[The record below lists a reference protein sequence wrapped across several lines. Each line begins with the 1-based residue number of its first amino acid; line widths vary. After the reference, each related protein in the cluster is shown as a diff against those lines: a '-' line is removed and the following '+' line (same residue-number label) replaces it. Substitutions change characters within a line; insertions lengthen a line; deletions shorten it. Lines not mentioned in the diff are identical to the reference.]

1 MTDPDL
7 ARLCFI
13 HNKQNVTSD
22 GELMSVQLYKM
33 KITRLFEKKRIFYG
47 LLLYTILEHSYSLL
61 LRLLSFFCQAQN
73 SKLGYFI
80 IFMDSLQINTQVWL
94 NDLFYENELN

>member
-33 KITRLFEKKRIFYG
+33 KITRLFEEKKEFLMDFYSKQFWNIRI
-47 LLLYTILEHSYSLL
+47 LLLIILFKGS
-61 LRLLSFFCQAQN
+61 
-73 SKLGYFI
+73 I
-80 IFMDSLQINTQVWL
+80 IVKP
-94 NDLFYENELN
+94 

>member
-13 HNKQNVTSD
+13 RSEQNVTSD

-33 KITRLFEKKRIFYG
+33 KITRLFLKKENFDGI
-47 LLLYTILEHSYSLL
+47 LL
-61 LRLLSFFCQAQN
+61 
-73 SKLGYFI
+73 
-80 IFMDSLQINTQVWL
+80 NTQFWKIRILLMVNFCKGSTIIAAPHIFPTSTWL
-94 NDLFYENELN
+94 